1 MEETCPVCRA
11 PVAPGE
17 AVCASC
23 GFKLLGTTQRFEPID
38 LAGDGPAP
46 AAPAPAAAALT
57 VLRGSQA
64 GASYALGD
72 EPVTI
77 GRSPQC
83 TVFLNDMTV
92 SRSHAVVE
100 REGDAYVIRD
110 DNSFNGVW
118 INNANVEAKV
128 LAPGDLIQ
136 IGSFCLRYDE
146 G

>member
-1 MEETCPVCRA
+1 MSDTCPVCGA
-11 PVAPGE
+11 AVTPGE
-17 AVCASC
+17 TVCAAC
-23 GFKLLGTTQRFEPID
+23 GFKLLGTTQRFEPLNLD
-38 LAGDGPAP
+38 GGDAP
-46 AAPAPAAAALT
+46 SAPSAPAAAALT
-57 VLRGSQA
+57 VLRGRQA

-110 DNSFNGVW
+110 ENSFNGVW
-118 INNANVEAKV
+118 INNANVEAKTLV
-128 LAPGDLIQ
+128 PGDLIQ

-146 G
+146 A

>member
-1 MEETCPVCRA
+1 MSETSPVCGA
-11 PVAPGE
+11 SLAPGE
-17 AVCASC
+17 TVCGAC

-38 LAGDGPAP
+38 LAGEAPAP
-46 AAPAPAAAALT
+46 APAAPAAAALT
-57 VLRGSQA
+57 VLRGRQA
-64 GASYALGD
+64 GASYALGE

-92 SRSHAVVE
+92 SRSHAAVE

-118 INNANVEAKV
+118 INGANVEAKV
-128 LAPGDLIQ
+128 LVPGDLIQ

-146 G
+146 A

>member
-1 MEETCPVCRA
+1 MTETCPVCGA
-11 PVAPGE
+11 AVTPGE
-17 AVCASC
+17 AVCGTC
-23 GFKLLGTTQRFEPID
+23 GFKLLGTTQRFEPIA
-38 LAGDGPAP
+38 LDGEPAP
-46 AAPAPAAAALT
+46 AAPAAPASAALT

-110 DNSFNGVW
+110 ENSFNGVW

-146 G
+146 A

>member
-1 MEETCPVCRA
+1 MSETCPVCGA
-11 PVAPGE
+11 PVTPGASACE
-17 AVCASC
+17 AC
-23 GFKLLGTTQRFEPID
+23 GFKLLGTTERFEPIN
-38 LAGDGPAP
+38 LADADAPA

-57 VLRGSQA
+57 VLRGRQA

-110 DNSFNGVW
+110 ENSFNGVW

-146 G
+146 A